1 MYQKFLNLIK
11 TKKFLA
17 VLAISVI
24 LSLAIFGNGL
34 GGDFVFDDV
43 AVVKNR
49 SDLKDYSYF
58 LNLFTSP
65 YHQNMPKTGLYRPL
79 TMAGYAL
86 NHFIFGSSPVS
97 FHIVNIIL
105 HALNSFL
112 VFLLV
117 KYLLKSGRIAF
128 LSFILFL
135 FHPIH

>member
-49 SDLKDYSYF
+49 GDLKDSSYF
-58 LNLFTSP
+58 LNLF
-65 YHQNMPKTGLYRPL
+65 
-79 TMAGYAL
+79 
-86 NHFIFGSSPVS
+86 IFFWGV
-97 FHIVNIIL
+97 L
-105 HALNSFL
+105 FL
-112 VFLLV
+112 VSV
-117 KYLLKSGRIAF
+117 W
-128 LSFILFL
+128 
-135 FHPIH
+135 